1 MPMPAARAD
10 DWTVD
15 MLDALPDTG
24 ERHEIIDGERFVTP
38 APSGDH
44 QSVVY
49 ELAVRLH
56 AYVATISG
64 AKAAISPSNVWRSDR
79 KKNRVQPD
87 IFVLR
92 RMGGERPQYP
102 YHLRDVMLAIEIASP
117 GNPLLDY
124 QVKRDLYLR
133 EGVPEYWVVNVEAR
147 NVSRW
152 RGRDDPGEVLSRRL
166 EWTPAAGVTPF
177 VLELQPFF
185 DTALA

>member
-1 MPMPAARAD
+1 MPMPAARTD
-10 DWTVD
+10 DWTID
-15 MLDALPDTG
+15 MLDALADTG
-24 ERHEIIDGERFVTP
+24 ERHELIDGELFVTP

-44 QSVVY
+44 QSVVF
-49 ELAVRLH
+49 ELAAILRDYVRT
-56 AYVATISG
+56 VGG
-64 AKAAISPSNVWRSDR
+64 AKVAISPSDVWRSDR

-87 IFVLR
+87 VFVLR
-92 RMGGERPQYP
+92 RTGEEKPPYP
-102 YHLRDVMLAIEIASP
+102 YHLRDIMLAIEVASP

-152 RGRDDPGEVLSRRL
+152 RGSDDPGDVLSRRV
-166 EWTPAAGVTPF
+166 EWAPATGVIPF

-185 DTALA
+185 DNALL